1 MEPTVSAQVMTN
13 NIRLLLVDDH
23 ALFLEGME
31 RLLASQEDFMVVGSV
46 QRFEAAE
53 EILKSNL
60 LDLVLLDFDLGR
72 ERATPLVQ
80 DLVSRGFAGKILIV
94 TAGVSDVEAVQLVRA
109 GVSGIFHKHHG
120 SHALCQAIRQVA
132 AGNPY
137 LDPSY
142 LNGIFQVLGSHSE
155 NGMPRLSEKEVRI
168 LRLLFRGLLNKE
180 IARNLEMT
188 EAGVKAALR
197 ALFAKIGVKTRSQAV
212 RVALEQYR
220 TQL

>member
-1 MEPTVSAQVMTN
+1 MEPTVISRANTDT
-13 NIRLLLVDDH
+13 IKLLLVDDH

-31 RLLASQEDFMVVGSV
+31 RLLASQSDFTVVGSV
-46 QRFEAAE
+46 QRFEAAD
-53 EILKSNL
+53 EIIKANS

-80 DLVSRGFAGKILIV
+80 DLVARGFAGKILIV

-120 SHALCQAIRQVA
+120 SQALCQAIRQVA
-132 AGNPY
+132 AGNPH

-142 LNGIFQVLGSHSE
+142 LNGIFQVLGPHADE
-155 NGMPRLSEKEVRI
+155 MPRLSEKEVRI
-168 LRLLFRGLLNKE
+168 LRLLFRGMLNKE
-180 IARNLEMT
+180 IAKNLDMT

-197 ALFAKIGVKTRSQAV
+197 SLFAKIGVKTRSQAV
-212 RVALEQYR
+212 RVALEHYR
-220 TQL
+220 AQL